1 MTVLV
6 AGALANKPGNGGE
19 AWVRISWAIGLRRL
33 GLDVHFVEQISE
45 DALGDAD
52 GHLAGSSAGA
62 FFREVVGR
70 FGLDG
75 AATLVCEETGET
87 IGLAGDDLRELARS
101 AAALINLSG
110 HLSLP
115 WLVDRV
121 PCRVF
126 VDLDPGFTQA
136 WHAQGHD
143 VGVVGHHH
151 HYTVGL
157 NVGATGCPIP
167 AGGVDWRPV
176 IPPVLLE
183 EWPVADDGAAE
194 RFTTVAR
201 WRASHGPVEIDG
213 TTHGLKVHEF
223 RKVLP
228 FPRRVAAP
236 VEIAL
241 DIHPADGADLAAL
254 NDNGWRVVD
263 PRRVAGDPWS
273 FRDYVRGSGAEFSV
287 AQGAYA
293 GTGSGWVSDRTAHYL
308 ASGRPA
314 LVQDTGAGSRLP
326 LGEGL
331 VTFSSLD
338 EAVAGAERILADY
351 PAHRAAA
358 RELAERHFAS
368 ERVLGRLAEEVGLA
382 P

>member
-1 MTVLV
+1 MTVIV
-6 AGALANKPGNGGE
+6 GGAIANKPGNGGE
-19 AWVRISWAIGLRRL
+19 AWVRLSWALGLRGL
-33 GLDVHFVEQISE
+33 GLDVHLVEQISAS
-45 DALGDAD
+45 ALG
-52 GHLAGSSAGA
+52 GGNGLAGSAGGA
-62 FFREVVGR
+62 FFRRVVEG

-87 IGLAGDDLRELARS
+87 LGLAREDLRELARS
-101 AAALINLSG
+101 ASALINLSG
-110 HLSLP
+110 HLSLS
-115 WLVDRV
+115 WLVDSV

-136 WHAQGHD
+136 WHAEGRA
-143 VGVVGHHH
+143 GARLAGHHH

-157 NVGATGCPIP
+157 NVGTADCPIP
-167 AGGVDWRPV
+167 VGGIAWRPV
-176 IPPVLLE
+176 VPPVLMDQ
-183 EWPVADDGAAE
+183 WPVAGGDGE
-194 RFTTVAR
+194 GRFTTVAR
-201 WRASHGPVEIDG
+201 WRASYGPVEIAG
-213 TTHGLKVHEF
+213 TEYGLKVHEF
-223 RKVLP
+223 RKVMP
-228 FPRRVAAP
+228 FPLRIAAP

-241 DIHPADGADLAAL
+241 DIHPADGADLDAL
-254 NDNGWRVVD
+254 LANGWRVVD
-263 PRRVAGDPWS
+263 PAGVAGDPWA
-273 FRDYVRGSGAEFSV
+273 FRDYVQGSAAEFSV

-331 VTFSSLD
+331 VPFSSLED
-338 EAVAGAERILADY
+338 AVEGAERIHADY

-358 RELAERHFAS
+358 RELAEEHFAA
-368 ERVLGRLAEEVGLA
+368 ERVLGRLAEEIGLA

>member
-1 MTVLV
+1 MTVIV
-6 AGALANKPGNGGE
+6 AGAIANKPGNGGE
-19 AWVRISWAIGLRRL
+19 AWVRLSWALGLRRL
-33 GLDVHFVEQISE
+33 GLDVHLVEQISPASLE
-45 DALGDAD
+45 GGGD
-52 GHLAGSSAGA
+52 LAASSAGT
-62 FFREVVGR
+62 FFREVVEG
-70 FGLDG
+70 FGLAG
-75 AATLVCEETGET
+75 AATLVREDTGET
-87 IGLAGDDLRELARS
+87 LGLAADDLRELGRS
-101 AAALINLSG
+101 AAALVNLSG
-110 HLSLP
+110 HLTLP
-115 WLVDRV
+115 WLVDPV
-121 PCRVF
+121 PRRVF

-136 WHAQGHD
+136 WHAGGHD
-143 VGVVGHHH
+143 VRLAGHHH

-157 NVGATGCPIP
+157 NVGAAGCPIP

-176 IPPVLLE
+176 VPPVLLD
-183 EWPVADDGAAE
+183 EWPVADGGEAE

-201 WRASHGPVEIDG
+201 WRASHGPVEIAG

-241 DIHPADGADLAAL
+241 DIHPADGADLDAL
-254 NDNGWRVVD
+254 HEHGWRVVD
-263 PRRVAGDPWS
+263 PGRVAGDPWS
-273 FRDYVRGSGAEFSV
+273 FRDYVRGSAAEFSV

-314 LVQDTGAGSRLP
+314 LVQDTGAGSALP
-326 LGEGL
+326 VGEGL

-338 EAVAGAERILADY
+338 EAVAGAERIMADY

-358 RELAERHFAS
+358 RDLAERHFAA